1 METNANFGMGT
12 NPRES
17 VARQEAGVS
26 LRGTTMGIAGIS
38 SNMESAMRIKIAD
51 FGMEISHQ
59 ASGGGEIYWGII
71 TLRIRTRENM
81 SHISRRWRMRSL
93 LMSTNLIE
101 RYTT

>member
-1 METNANFGMGT
+1 
-12 NPRES
+12 
-17 VARQEAGVS
+17 
-26 LRGTTMGIAGIS
+26 MGIAGIS

-59 ASGGGEIYWGII
+59 ASGGGKIYRGIV

-81 SHISRRWRMRSL
+81 RILSHISRRWRLRSL

-101 RYTT
+101 RHTT